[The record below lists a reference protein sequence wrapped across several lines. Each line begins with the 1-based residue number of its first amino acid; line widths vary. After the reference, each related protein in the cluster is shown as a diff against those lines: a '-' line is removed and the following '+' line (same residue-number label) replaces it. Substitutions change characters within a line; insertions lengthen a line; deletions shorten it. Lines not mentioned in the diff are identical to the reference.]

1 MKITNLFY
9 RSIAL
14 IIILASLLS
23 VFAAC
28 NQDVTKPPIEE
39 NSPTQEG
46 SDVFDIS
53 KYTIVRRDASD
64 KRVTSTTANLKAAIK
79 EALGAE
85 LAVQTDWYNP
95 NNAPD
100 PNAKEILID
109 RTNRKESEDALTKLN
124 ESDDEDAF
132 IIDITENKI
141 AILGKTDI
149 STARGIT
156 YFINNYVMTSTKES
170 GLDLSAGK
178 TCIQPYS
185 VEMNISIEN
194 KLDIDVNLVS
204 TILGVPEKNPSDILG
219 YPSRIS
225 DVHFPSVIELQHQ
238 PKKENNGILIGAFCI
253 IETAVTNPKNTLA
266 CIMKS
271 TDKGLNWEVIA
282 RPSETIDTSTGWAG
296 SMAHIYELPA
306 KLGNLPAGTL
316 IYSSNSVNY
325 ERSSHIGVWRSTDC
339 GKTWKEISIVARGGG
354 IGEGVWEPVMFYNED
369 DGYLYCFYSDDS
381 NAKHDQKIVYKRSK
395 DGVKWEN
402 AVDVCAFNKSTDRP
416 GMPVITRLGNGE
428 FFLVYEYVRS
438 GYNSNIYYKKTK
450 DITKWNPAD
459 PGTLIKAFSSSGANT
474 YVLASGPSCLWT
486 PAGGK
491 NGTLF
496 VTGQYQIGGVPYNSI
511 FVSFD
516 NGMTWEIVKNPL
528 PYSNY
533 TSYVPNVLFG
543 YRPIMVT
550 GADPSVIHYVN
561 TTNIQSTGKSQ
572 IQYAQLKIYD

>member
-1 MKITNLFY
+1 MKITNLFC

-64 KRVTSTTANLKAAIK
+64 KRITSTTANLKTAIK

-156 YFINNYVMTSTKES
+156 YFINNYVMTSTKEN

-219 YPSRIS
+219 YP
-225 DVHFPSVIELQHQ
+225 
-238 PKKENNGILIGAFCI
+238 
-253 IETAVTNPKNTLA
+253 
-266 CIMKS
+266 
-271 TDKGLNWEVIA
+271 
-282 RPSETIDTSTGWAG
+282 
-296 SMAHIYELPA
+296 
-306 KLGNLPAGTL
+306 
-316 IYSSNSVNY
+316 
-325 ERSSHIGVWRSTDC
+325 
-339 GKTWKEISIVARGGG
+339 
-354 IGEGVWEPVMFYNED
+354 
-369 DGYLYCFYSDDS
+369 
-381 NAKHDQKIVYKRSK
+381 
-395 DGVKWEN
+395 
-402 AVDVCAFNKSTDRP
+402 
-416 GMPVITRLGNGE
+416 
-428 FFLVYEYVRS
+428 
-438 GYNSNIYYKKTK
+438 
-450 DITKWNPAD
+450 
-459 PGTLIKAFSSSGANT
+459 
-474 YVLASGPSCLWT
+474 
-486 PAGGK
+486 
-491 NGTLF
+491 
-496 VTGQYQIGGVPYNSI
+496 
-511 FVSFD
+511 
-516 NGMTWEIVKNPL
+516 
-528 PYSNY
+528 
-533 TSYVPNVLFG
+533 
-543 YRPIMVT
+543 
-550 GADPSVIHYVN
+550 
-561 TTNIQSTGKSQ
+561 
-572 IQYAQLKIYD
+572 